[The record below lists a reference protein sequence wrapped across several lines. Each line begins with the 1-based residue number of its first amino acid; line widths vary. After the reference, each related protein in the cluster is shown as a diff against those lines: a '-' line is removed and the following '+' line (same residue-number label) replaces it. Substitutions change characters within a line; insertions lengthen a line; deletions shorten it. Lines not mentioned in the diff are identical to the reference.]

1 MVSPDRSPVQPTLKT
16 VATVC
21 RFPVLKVAMI
31 RGLPHP
37 ALKPAPTRPAQKRDY
52 VTHQLVNLRAS
63 AGRQI
68 GDHRSGC

>member
-1 MVSPDRSPVQPTLKT
+1 MVSPDRSPVQPALKT

-37 ALKPAPTRPAQKRDY
+37 VLHRLLLGQHRNATMKPT
-52 VTHQLVNLRAS
+52 
-63 AGRQI
+63 GW
-68 GDHRSGC
+68 